1 MFKLDKRYKLQE
13 KELLGEGS
21 AAAESP
27 EQPENEA
34 PKTVSFEDY
43 QKALDSIARLEGH
56 TNTLLGEKKEAD
68 KKRKEAQELAAQQEL
83 EASKKA
89 NNLEAFEAKITEQFQ
104 AKESGY
110 KSKIEQFT
118 SKLIDQAQKASYS
131 DFISDF
137 ADEGTAKLALKQMI
151 NVTLDDELNATREF
165 RNLDGDLIT
174 TDPKV
179 FKEYLS
185 ANHASWL
192 KGAQSSG
199 GLDSAQKPA
208 SSGSQAVPNKPFDK
222 MNASEKVAY
231 LKAKKK

>member
-1 MFKLDKRYKLQE
+1 MFKLEKRYKLQD
-13 KELLGEGS
+13 KELGGEGS
-21 AAAESP
+21 AAASSEVEVETEVKS
-27 EQPENEA
+27 
-34 PKTVSFEDY
+34 VSMEDY

-83 EASKKA
+83 EKSKQA
-89 NNLEAFEAKITEQFQ
+89 NNLEEFERQITSQFET
-104 AKESGY
+104 KETGY

-118 SKLIDQAQKASYS
+118 SKLIAQSQKAS
-131 DFISDF
+131 F
-137 ADEGTAKLALKQMI
+137 ADFTNDFVDQGTATLALNQMI
-151 NVTLDDELNATREF
+151 KVTLDDELNPIREF
-165 RNLDGDLIT
+165 RDLQGNLIT

-199 GLDSAQKPA
+199 GLDSARTPAVSGGQEPVTDKQKRIDA
-208 SSGSQAVPNKPFDK
+208 INKRFK
-222 MNASEKVAY
+222 S
-231 LKAKKK
+231 